1 MSEEEKK
8 AYEELKKEINKPL
21 EVPEDKCNTFIL
33 YNIDNAKIISNLI
46 EKQQKEIDLCEE
58 TEIALN
64 NRIMDL
70 EEINKEHQKLN
81 GELRDEIKRQGN
93 TREIEEKYIEENF
106 ISKDKIRDKIEELNK
121 ESKDLIK
128 KGNFESRND
137 GFEATDIEGLN
148 DLINYQSKG
157 IIIKIL
163 KELLKEE

>member
-8 AYEELKKEINKPL
+8 SFEELKKEINKPL
-21 EVPEDKCNTFIL
+21 EVPEDKFNTFIL
-33 YNIDNAKIISNLI
+33 YNIDNAKIILNLI

-81 GELRDEIKRQGN
+81 GELREEIERQSN

-106 ISKDKIRDKIEELNK
+106 ISKDKIRKYIKENKRIYEMKTPNRNRVIYKDCVLLTKEVKEFLEE
-121 ESKDLIK
+121 
-128 KGNFESRND
+128 
-137 GFEATDIEGLN
+137 
-148 DLINYQSKG
+148 
-157 IIIKIL
+157 
-163 KELLKEE
+163 

>member
-8 AYEELKKEINKPL
+8 AIEYLKQNDIAEIQYDNYGL
-21 EVPEDKCNTFIL
+21 ESIHRIGIDEKYIIL
-33 YNIDNAKIISNLI
+33 NLI
-46 EKQQKEIDLCEE
+46 EKQQKEIENLKELMAHKNGY
-58 TEIALN
+58 TKQ
-64 NRIMDL
+64 L
-70 EEINKEHQKLN
+70 EEDLF
-81 GELRDEIKRQGN
+81 
-93 TREIEEKYIEENF
+93 ENASNYVV
-106 ISKDKIRDKIEELNK
+106 SKDKIRDKIEELNK

-163 KELLKEE
+163 QELLEEE